1 MLDIF
6 RLFKEEFTEEKFKEC
21 IKRTFIKTGTL
32 PINYDSNIAPPNFAI
47 YEKEVQNGIML
58 VIPEGTLDLTQTS
71 EEIEVPAQNQM
82 GENEALERSVWEFYA
97 DSNDILEDDSEDND
111 DDEDDY
117 EE

>member
-71 EEIEVPAQNQM
+71 EENEVPAQNQM
-82 GENEALERSVWEFYA
+82 GENEALERSV
-97 DSNDILEDDSEDND
+97 
-111 DDEDDY
+111 
-117 EE
+117 